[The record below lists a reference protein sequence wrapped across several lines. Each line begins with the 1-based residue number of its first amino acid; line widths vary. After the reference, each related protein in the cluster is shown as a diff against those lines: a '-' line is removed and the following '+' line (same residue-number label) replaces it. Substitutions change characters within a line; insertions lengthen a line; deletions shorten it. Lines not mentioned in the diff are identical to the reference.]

1 MALWQLHV
9 LRSRERRRGQAY
21 TADEL
26 RVYGYEEDFI
36 AAYLA
41 VPLVEATEL
50 RWVRGLTVTGLQH
63 AGLFDPEATVSQ
75 MRRDGLSAEQV
86 VFVVAA
92 IIAEADAQARL
103 VRAMRERRQLV
114 NDVDEETRIAEDRQI
129 VRDEGFFS
137 RYWTTTQ
144 FSGIMDEEMI
154 PEYRAE
160 EVARKYY
167 RWLFEVVERLGL
179 AGRALELWH
188 KDAARQIARQGLTVD
203 EMRGA
208 GWPEERI
215 ASILALWEEDRRAPR
230 EGGF

>member
-1 MALWQLHV
+1 M
-9 LRSRERRRGQAY
+9 
-21 TADEL
+21 
-26 RVYGYEEDFI
+26 
-36 AAYLA
+36 
-41 VPLVEATEL
+41 
-50 RWVRGLTVTGLQH
+50 
-63 AGLFDPEATVSQ
+63 
-75 MRRDGLSAEQV
+75 
-86 VFVVAA
+86 
-92 IIAEADAQARL
+92 
-103 VRAMRERRQLV
+103 